1 MSSRTFE
8 HLPHLEDEV
17 AYLWEAKLLAT
28 GHMVMDVPQPRRA
41 FWQPFVVDYQDTRFG
56 KYSLGWPLILTP
68 GVIMGQ
74 PWVVNAFLAAL
85 TVGLV
90 YRLGSEIFDPD
101 VGLIA
106 AGLTAF
112 SPMALLLDGTLM
124 GHAAALFTTMLFLY
138 AYWRLS
144 HAKVRRRRLIWG
156 TVAGIA
162 LGLCVINRPLE
173 GLALAIPFVLW
184 SGIRLLKVALD
195 GDSGERIRFAVQ
207 EIHFVEFRRILIPL
221 LALAVICTVIVTII
235 PIYNYAATGNPRQN
249 LYTLVWSYDQVGFGP
264 GYGRNTH
271 TLEKGLRQTRWDLSL
286 TAADMFGWQT
296 EPLLDANNQVKPE
309 LEHHLLFDGDYW
321 QPVGLSWI
329 LLPFGLFIGWR
340 RRWLP
345 LAAWLVVGAGIFM
358 YTTNLPSNILQD
370 PVFSIR
376 WLIGAFVWLAIPF
389 VFFLFWKH
397 DTQTEWTWLFLAFG
411 LSLIGLHIAYWIG
424 SQRYSTRYYFE
435 ILGPLSILSALPIA
449 WLARRWRRW
458 PVYGVLAVMLVV
470 TLFSYSLPRINVLYR
485 FNWVS
490 PELIQA
496 VEAKR
501 TDDRPVLVLL
511 TGSDIK
517 WRALGSLM
525 AITTP
530 MLDSDIVA
538 AIDTTQPGQ
547 REAILEQ
554 FPDRQVIEMTASGN
568 LACFGDTLS
577 GECYGELPA
586 DSG

>member
-1 MSSRTFE
+1 MSATISSRTFE

-184 SGIRLLKVALD
+184 SGIRLLKAALD

-389 VFFLFWKH
+389 VFFLFWKR
-397 DTQTEWTWLFLAFG
+397 DSQAEWTWLFLAFG

-435 ILGPLSILSALPIA
+435 SSRPIVDPQCAANCMASA
-449 WLARRWRRW
+449 
-458 PVYGVLAVMLVV
+458 
-470 TLFSYSLPRINVLYR
+470 S
-485 FNWVS
+485 
-490 PELIQA
+490 
-496 VEAKR
+496 
-501 TDDRPVLVLL
+501 
-511 TGSDIK
+511 
-517 WRALGSLM
+517 
-525 AITTP
+525 
-530 MLDSDIVA
+530 VA
-538 AIDTTQPGQ
+538 A
-547 REAILEQ
+547 
-554 FPDRQVIEMTASGN
+554 
-568 LACFGDTLS
+568 LACVWGTDRNVGGDTVRLQ
-577 GECYGELPA
+577 PA
-586 DSG
+586 AHQCAVSFQLG